1 MQDSSTHQADQHQPN
16 QRFYYRVGTHNL
28 LMEANIQAEVLLDSQ
43 TSPLPFSPAWC
54 KGLIAVRG
62 ELYPLIDLHHILYG
76 KPNPNQGSLL
86 WLQASEQAAVV
97 IQCDQYPKPI
107 DLSQHPAESDNSD
120 EEESLPSWIDQRLSI
135 NQAPF
140 LVTNHTTLVNN
151 LLYSLST

>member
-43 TSPLPFSPAWC
+43 TSPLPFAPTWC
-54 KGLIAVRG
+54 KGLTAVRG

-76 KPNPNQGSLL
+76 KPNPNQGSLV
-86 WLQASEQAAVV
+86 WLQADEQAAVV

-107 DLSQHPAESDNSD
+107 NLTQCKISQD
-120 EEESLPSWIDQRLSI
+120 ENDTEEHLPSWIDQQLSI
-135 NQAPF
+135 DQAPF
-140 LVTNHTTLVNN
+140 LVTNHKTLVNN